1 MAHCEKRSR
10 LALAARARGSRG
22 CGESAVS
29 QSANLELE
37 PELPRSTTSI
47 RPHVLARCSGM
58 CERVCD
64 LVVIATSSRD
74 RETRVASALER
85 GRAARQRTGVQC
97 QCAVGPWE
105 ARAREKYFYNNIH
118 RAQGAA
124 AGVGARHSAAPLGT
138 GRAQRA
144 TEPQCIKPVPRGRL
158 ALLGAVQTSSSNDAL
173 LPNFVPDDVDDD
185 SDLSGMR
192 NPTAI
197 GAMPPISLSLSLSL
211 SLLSL
216 PRLSHS
222 CAHADPPIHIIQMY
236 QHPSRAPMAWP
247 PDTVPLTVSCR
258 MKLEP
263 HLAARSRIRRA
274 KPCLSSPPPPR
285 CLAFES
291 IL

>member
-1 MAHCEKRSR
+1 MVQLQAASGKEQWRTAKKGHGSRSR
-10 LALAARARGSRG
+10 LALAARAAAGS
-22 CGESAVS
+22 
-29 QSANLELE
+29 
-37 PELPRSTTSI
+37 PRSLRVPISSWNPSCREAPPASGHMCLHVAAACARECATSLC
-47 RPHVLARCSGM
+47 H
-58 CERVCD
+58 
-64 LVVIATSSRD
+64 VIATSSRD

-211 SLLSL
+211 SLSSL
-216 PRLSHS
+216 CRASPTAALTPTHQSISSRCISIHHVRPWHGHPILYRL
-222 CAHADPPIHIIQMY
+222 QY
-236 QHPSRAPMAWP
+236 
-247 PDTVPLTVSCR
+247 
-258 MKLEP
+258 
-263 HLAARSRIRRA
+263 LAV
-274 KPCLSSPPPPR
+274 
-285 CLAFES
+285 
-291 IL
+291 